1 MKLEYTGLIRVVDQ
15 SLFSTA
21 SPYKI
26 GITIEMRFYVYV
38 LLHHVDFTLEYD
50 CGSGSINTDSY
61 LFGVLSHVVQSAVE
75 VLIPPKCTD
84 SDVEEL

>member
-1 MKLEYTGLIRVVDQ
+1 M
-15 SLFSTA
+15 A
-21 SPYKI
+21 PYKI
-26 GITIEMRFYVYV
+26 GITIEMRLYVYV

-50 CGSGSINTDSY
+50 CGSGSINTHSY
-61 LFGVLSHVVQSAVE
+61 MLGVLSHVVQSAVE